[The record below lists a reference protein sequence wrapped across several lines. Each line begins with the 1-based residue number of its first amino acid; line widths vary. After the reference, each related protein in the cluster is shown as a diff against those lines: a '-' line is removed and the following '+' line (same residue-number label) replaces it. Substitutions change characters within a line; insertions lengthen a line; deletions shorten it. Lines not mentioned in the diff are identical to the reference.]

1 MPFEFSEKASS
12 AVANSATERSR
23 PSVLIV
29 EDDPAM
35 RKLLERELARQGFE
49 TFLVS
54 SAAEARQA
62 MEAIVFPIAIV
73 DRVLEDADGIDLI
86 AELRRRYAHHR
97 IFIVLFSSLDSAEEQ
112 RLGMGAGAD
121 AYVSKS
127 AFPETLVEQLA
138 RGVEVVRLNK
148 R

>member
-1 MPFEFSEKASS
+1 
-12 AVANSATERSR
+12 
-23 PSVLIV
+23 
-29 EDDPAM
+29 M

-97 IFIVLFSSLDSAEEQ
+97 
-112 RLGMGAGAD
+112 
-121 AYVSKS
+121 
-127 AFPETLVEQLA
+127 
-138 RGVEVVRLNK
+138 
-148 R
+148 